1 MNTQNENPYQNPGP
15 APTDKPVDD
24 KGTVLAGFFIGW
36 GLMIGG
42 STLTGFAI
50 TLISA
55 FVSAIGGY
63 DNFIFQG
70 LALLSLLLPIAIL
83 VAAMV
88 WFGKKGKSKTV
99 KGIAAAIISAIA
111 LAVLL
116 VAACFGIFAMGGGG
130 FH

>member
-1 MNTQNENPYQNPGP
+1 MNTPNDNPYPGSNPLP
-15 APTDKPVDD
+15 NNNFNAD
-24 KGTVLAGFFIGW
+24 KGTVLVGFFIGW
-36 GLMIGG
+36 GLMIGS

-50 TLISA
+50 TMLSA

-63 DNFIFQG
+63 DSIIFQG
-70 LALLSLLLPIAIL
+70 LGLLSMALPIAIL

-99 KGIAAAIISAIA
+99 KGILAAVLSAIA
-111 LAVLL
+111 LVVLL
-116 VAACFGIFAMGGGG
+116 VAACFGIFAMDGGG